1 MVFLGLISCN
11 STEPENILSVGCE
24 EKSQDNRIVP
34 PIEETNQARKP
45 NEGLQA

>member
-24 EKSQDNRIVP
+24 EKSQDNRIVS